1 MNSLKISFFLLSNSI
16 FCQNLI
22 LNPSFEQTKKCIDNI
37 GSFGE
42 KISNWSVPT
51 SGTTDF
57 FNSCSKNKTGV
68 PENFQ
73 GIQNAEFGKNY
84 VGFGLH
90 RAWSTEYV
98 QGKLAEK
105 LIKGKKYKISFYVN
119 LADESNYAVNRFDF
133 LFTDREI
140 KINSL
145 DALSE
150 SLITK
155 IGVEKYSYH
164 NIQSEKFYDN
174 KTLWQK
180 VSKEFIATGNEKFLI
195 IGDFSKY
202 FGNDK
207 LKISKKKMKIRKQIL
222 SYYYLDMVSVEAIEE
237 DNIKVSHIEEKKTI
251 IEINEDYIFKDVVF
265 EFNNAQLSHKAKLEI
280 LNLYSFLIKNDNLKI
295 IISGHTD
302 NIGTE
307 TFNKRLSKK
316 RAQVVANYLIELGL
330 DESRISSI
338 GYGSIKPIDTNETE
352 IGRNENR
359 RVEFKIIEN
368 N

>member
-1 MNSLKISFFLLSNSI
+1 MNYLKVSFLLISNII

-22 LNPSFEQTKKCIDNI
+22 LNPSFEQTEKCIDNI
-37 GSFGE
+37 GDFGD
-42 KISNWSVPT
+42 KISNWSIPT

-57 FNSCSKNKTGV
+57 FNSCSKSKTGV

-73 GIQNAEFGKNY
+73 GIQNADFGKNY
-84 VGFGLH
+84 IGFGLH

-105 LIKGKKYKISFYVN
+105 LIKGGKYKISFYIN

-145 DALSE
+145 DVLSE
-150 SLITK
+150 SLINK

-164 NIQSEKFYDN
+164 YIQSEKFYDN

-180 VSKEFIATGNEKFLI
+180 VSKEFVATGDEKFLI

-202 FGNDK
+202 FGTEK

-222 SYYYLDMVSVEAIEE
+222 SYYYLDMVSVEAVK
-237 DNIKVSHIEEKKTI
+237 DNDIKGSQIEEKKTI
-251 IEINEDYIFKDVVF
+251 IEIDKDYVFKDVVF
-265 EFNNAQLSHKAKLEI
+265 DFNDIKLSQKAKLEI
-280 LNLYSFLIKNDNLKI
+280 LNLYSYLINNDNLKV

-307 TFNKRLSKK
+307 TFNENLSKK
-316 RAQVVANYLIELGL
+316 RAQVIANYLIELGL
-330 DESRISSI
+330 DKSRINSI
-338 GYGSIKPIDTNETE
+338 GYGSTKPIDTNETE
-352 IGRNENR
+352 IGRHKNR
-359 RVEFKIIEN
+359 RVEFKINEQ
-368 N
+368 